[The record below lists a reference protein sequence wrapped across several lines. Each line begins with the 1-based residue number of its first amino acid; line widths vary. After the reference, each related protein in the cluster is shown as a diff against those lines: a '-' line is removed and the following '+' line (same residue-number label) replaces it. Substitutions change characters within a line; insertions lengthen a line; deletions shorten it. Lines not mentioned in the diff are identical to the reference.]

1 MGLKNQSESGLLP
14 SLQNFETDKSG
25 VTMFD
30 QVMAIGIEKTKS
42 IEKALGVDN
51 ERLFNVNDIQGDL
64 DLDAEFKP
72 ILVHRNNTGGLI
84 DKQGRPVSV
93 KGYLIDTQGNIL
105 NQEGQQV
112 IKKEELR
119 KGIELPVLLSL
130 EKFNFNPLD
139 ILGNIEEAALV

>member
-1 MGLKNQSESGLLP
+1 MGLKNHSESVLLP

-30 QVMAIGIEKTKS
+30 QVMTTSMDKTKP
-42 IEKALGVDN
+42 VDN
-51 ERLFNVNDIQGDL
+51 ERSFNVNDIQGDL
-64 DLDAEFKP
+64 DLDAELKP

-105 NQEGQQV
+105 N
-112 IKKEELR
+112 
-119 KGIELPVLLSL
+119 
-130 EKFNFNPLD
+130 
-139 ILGNIEEAALV
+139 

>member
-1 MGLKNQSESGLLP
+1 MGLKNQSESRLLP

-105 NQEGQQV
+105 NQEG
-112 IKKEELR
+112 
-119 KGIELPVLLSL
+119 
-130 EKFNFNPLD
+130 
-139 ILGNIEEAALV
+139 